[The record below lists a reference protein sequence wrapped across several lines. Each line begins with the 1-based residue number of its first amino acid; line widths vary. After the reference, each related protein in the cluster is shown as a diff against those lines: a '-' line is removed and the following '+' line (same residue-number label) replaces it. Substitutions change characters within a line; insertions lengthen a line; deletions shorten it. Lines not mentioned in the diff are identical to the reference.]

1 MKKTHRL
8 SLGGVGACMLAIGV
22 FSNAALGAIEAITAR
37 IESTV
42 QEYVGGEAQS
52 NDNSFET
59 FPETS
64 PTLPMETLA
73 ALGSFVTDD
82 VVGYGGQGI
91 AEFIDPT
98 LSPDPNPRELGVE
111 ASAVSLDPSTHYVVD
126 SLATE
131 HRDVVFSTE
140 ELGFSITPE
149 RLVVSTAFLNG
160 AILVWTAESS
170 RDLTGL
176 EAGFDIDIVQVSE
189 TGTNGEEI
197 VFTASITIEGQAD
210 GEVDATQSTILD
222 SILGGPELL
231 QVVNDDG
238 SLDDLIASLGDAGRL
253 HLLILPQQSI
263 DYVYTAEVDVPFE
276 LVAEL
281 RCRTT
286 NLPDGTIVAAALG
299 RDFASL
305 ADALTPVLNADMA
318 LRTQSAVNRA
328 IATLETDNDS
338 DAPSAPMCGALG
350 LESLAGLLM
359 FATLVGTR
367 NGSNRRRLMDAHRR
381 KE

>member
-1 MKKTHRL
+1 M
-8 SLGGVGACMLAIGV
+8 
-22 FSNAALGAIEAITAR
+22 
-37 IESTV
+37 
-42 QEYVGGEAQS
+42 QEFVGGEAQS

-64 PTLPMETLA
+64 PTLPMEAFA

-91 AEFIDPT
+91 ANFIDPT

-111 ASAVSLDPSTHYVVD
+111 ASAVSFDPSISYVID
-126 SLATE
+126 STAME
-131 HRDVVFSTE
+131 HRDVIFSTE
-140 ELGFSITPE
+140 ELGFSIRAD

-160 AILVWTAESS
+160 AILIWSEDST

-189 TGTNGEEI
+189 TGTNGEET
-197 VFTASITIEGQAD
+197 VFTASITVEGQAD
-210 GEVDATQSTILD
+210 GEVEATQSTVLD

-231 QVVNDDG
+231 DVINDDG
-238 SLDDLIASLGDAGRL
+238 SLDDLIAGLGESGRL
-253 HLLILPQQSI
+253 HLLILPQQSV
-263 DYVYTAEVDVPFE
+263 DYVYTAQVDTPFE

-281 RCRTT
+281 RCHAR
-286 NLPDGTIVAAALG
+286 NLPGGTVVAAAFG

-305 ADALTPVLNADMA
+305 ADALTPILEADSA

-328 IATLETDNDS
+328 IATMETESDS
-338 DAPSAPMCGALG
+338 DIPSGPMCGALG
-350 LESLAGLLM
+350 VESLAGL
-359 FATLVGTR
+359 FAFMTLAGTR
-367 NGSNRRRLMDAHRR
+367 TWSSRRRWMDASRR
-381 KE
+381 NE